1 MSPSHSK
8 AWRFPDRRMEWS
20 GLTWL
25 SACLLI
31 AVVWASISG
40 AYDIRVLDIA
50 SWILGAPMDVVSA
63 NVMLNI
69 RLPRVVLGVVAGA
82 ALGVSGA
89 VMQSLFRNPLAEPGL
104 VGLSAGASLGAV
116 MAIVMTG
123 GGAFLIGG
131 FAFIGALGATL
142 LAYYLG
148 RSSHNS
154 AGLLLAGIAIN
165 VVVGSAMGLVIIQAN
180 DAQLRDLT
188 FWNMG
193 SLAASD
199 WSLLLWLAPW
209 TVMLGCL
216 LVTQWRELNAL
227 LLGEREA
234 FHLGFHLRR
243 LRWRLIVLVALIV
256 APVVAVTGGIG
267 FVGLVVPHLVRLW
280 RGADHRWV
288 LPSSAIAGAL
298 ALTLADWLGRTI
310 MAPTELPIGL
320 VTSLIGG
327 PFFIWLLL
335 RGKRSSLS

>member
-1 MSPSHSK
+1 MSPNHSQ
-8 AWRFPDRRMEWS
+8 ALPLPARRAEVS
-20 GLTWL
+20 GLAWL
-25 SACLLI
+25 SGCLLM
-31 AVVWASISG
+31 VTLWASISG
-40 AYDIRVLDIA
+40 AYDIRLLDIA
-50 SWILGAPMDVVSA
+50 GWILGAPMDAVSA

-69 RLPRVVLGVVAGA
+69 RLPRVLLGVLAGA
-82 ALGVSGA
+82 ALGVSGV

-116 MAIVMTG
+116 MAIVLTG
-123 GGAFLIGG
+123 GGAFVIGG
-131 FAFIGALGATL
+131 FAFVGALGATL

-148 RSSHNS
+148 RSSHSS

-165 VVVGSAMGLVIIQAN
+165 VVVGSAMGLMIIQAN

-193 SLAASD
+193 SLAAAD
-199 WSLLLWLAPW
+199 WSLLAWLAPW
-209 TVMLGCL
+209 TMMVSGL
-216 LVTQWRELNAL
+216 LVIQWRELNAL

-234 FHLGFHLRR
+234 FHLGFHPRR
-243 LRWRLIVLVALIV
+243 IRWRLIILVALMV

-288 LPSSAIAGAL
+288 LPASAIAGAL
-298 ALTLADWLGRTI
+298 ALTLADWLGRTL

-335 RGKRSSLS
+335 RGKRSSA